1 MRIRF
6 GTLLT
11 FVTLGLTIVPCY
23 QAASQSYP
31 ARQIT
36 IVIPFP
42 AVGNLEIVARPLA
55 ERLSVSLGQP
65 VIIENRPGGAGGT
78 VGTKA
83 VANAKPDGYTLLLT
97 PAAPLVTA
105 PAIYKNL
112 GYDPSRDFVPVATL
126 FSVPHML
133 VVHPALPVDSMER
146 LVSYAKGNPGKV
158 SYASPGFG
166 TQPHLLAELFRLT
179 TGANIVHVPY
189 KGATSAVTDILAG
202 QVQMYFDSVALF
214 LPHIQAGKLRALAV
228 AYSGAA
234 GGAQNIAVFD
244 ELWGYTS
251 ERSHRLWDEMV
262 PVPTRKI
269 ACRLTATYAGF
280 SDDSALLETLYKR
293 GRALPLVGPDLHAGD
308 GLLMFWS
315 HEPIAPWQTAAWI
328 EQMRRSLRP
337 NQFLRMIEN
346 RLVTSESTITDM
358 AGWARCNAAKV
369 RPLAESR

>member
-11 FVTLGLTIVPCY
+11 FVTLGLTTIPCY

-42 AVGNLEIVARPLA
+42 AGGNLEIVARPLA

-146 LVSYAKGNPGKV
+146 LVSYAKANPGKV

-189 KGATSAVTDILAG
+189 KGATPAVTDILAG

-228 AYSGAA
+228 ADDSRNDLLPGVPTTAESGFPELQGAFWACVAAPAGTPETIVSTLNQLINRVLQSPEIEASLAKFGAKQRSGSPQDLAAFWNRETQKWGKIISAA
-234 GGAQNIAVFD
+234 GIKAD
-244 ELWGYTS
+244 
-251 ERSHRLWDEMV
+251 
-262 PVPTRKI
+262 
-269 ACRLTATYAGF
+269 
-280 SDDSALLETLYKR
+280 
-293 GRALPLVGPDLHAGD
+293 
-308 GLLMFWS
+308 
-315 HEPIAPWQTAAWI
+315 
-328 EQMRRSLRP
+328 
-337 NQFLRMIEN
+337 
-346 RLVTSESTITDM
+346 
-358 AGWARCNAAKV
+358 
-369 RPLAESR
+369 

>member
-1 MRIRF
+1 MHIRC
-6 GTLLT
+6 GSLLT
-11 FVTLGLTIVPCY
+11 VVALGFTTALCY

-31 ARQIT
+31 TRQIT

-42 AVGNLEIVARPLA
+42 AGGNLEIVARPLA
-55 ERLSVSLGQP
+55 DRLSASLGQP

-112 GYDPSRDFVPVATL
+112 GYDPLKDFVPVATL

-146 LVSYAKGNPGKV
+146 LVGYAKANPGKV

-189 KGATSAVTDILAG
+189 KGATPAVTDILAG

-228 AYSGAA
+228 ADDNRNNLLPG
-234 GGAQNIAVFD
+234 
-244 ELWGYTS
+244 
-251 ERSHRLWDEMV
+251 
-262 PVPTRKI
+262 VPT
-269 ACRLTATYAGF
+269 T
-280 SDDSALLETLYKR
+280 
-293 GRALPLVGPDLHAGD
+293 
-308 GLLMFWS
+308 
-315 HEPIAPWQTAAWI
+315 
-328 EQMRRSLRP
+328 
-337 NQFLRMIEN
+337 
-346 RLVTSESTITDM
+346 
-358 AGWARCNAAKV
+358 
-369 RPLAESR
+369 AESGFPELQGAFWACVACARRHSRDHRQQAQSVDQPRAAIARDRGKPRQIRRKAKIRFAARPGRILEPRDAEVGKDHQRCRNQS